1 MEILLHLPV
10 YLRLVLMYAFVHW
23 DLFPRS
29 SVEESINTVAYAL
42 TGSSSMACLC
52 TSYAV
57 LPE

>member
-10 YLRLVLMYAFVHW
+10 YLRLVLIYAFVHR
-23 DLFPRS
+23 DLFLWC

-42 TGSSSMACLC
+42 TGSSPMACLC